1 MAAMIKQAD
10 GSGGDGGGGMPSA
23 AMAAMLKQ
31 PDGSDADAGAGKEAS
46 GADGA
51 ALAAMLLERRR
62 TTGEANDG
70 APRTDVASVRA
81 VLGMCQGMQFPKP
94 PGRNIEDA
102 ATSGR

>member
-10 GSGGDGGGGMPSA
+10 GRRDGGGGMPSA
-23 AMAAMLKQ
+23 AMAMLEQ
-31 PDGSDADAGAGKEAS
+31 PDSGRRRRWQRPAVPMAQPGGDAPG
-46 GADGA
+46 
-51 ALAAMLLERRR
+51 RRR